1 MKSIFF
7 VVSPLDLRSFR
18 YTHTYFQIFFYLVS
32 GLLEE
37 LMLSKKL
44 KKTLKKKKSEN
55 RFNILQ
61 TIL

>member
-37 LMLSKKL
+37 LMLSKKF
-44 KKTLKKKKSEN
+44 KKTQKKKK
-55 RFNILQ
+55 IGK
-61 TIL
+61 